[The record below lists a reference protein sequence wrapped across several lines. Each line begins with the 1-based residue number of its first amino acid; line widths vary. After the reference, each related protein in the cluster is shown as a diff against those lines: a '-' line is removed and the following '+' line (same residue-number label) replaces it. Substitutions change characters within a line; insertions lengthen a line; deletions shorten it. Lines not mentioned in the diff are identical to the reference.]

1 MYHLIFFL
9 GNAWGFFCS
18 LKKFVIVTF
27 ADFSHYS
34 ACERYHC
41 GFNLNFLNEFWWW
54 ETFHVLIRYT
64 YNFFIESVQVLWPFS
79 IGLFAFSLLRCK
91 ISLFWIQ
98 VLYSGYKSFV
108 RHLYCEY
115 FLPVCDLP
123 FHFLVVFW
131 WTDIFLFL
139 WRPIYHILY
148 LIHYTFS
155 KKFLPTP
162 KW

>member
-91 ISLFWIQ
+91 ISLCSLFWIQ
-98 VLYSGYKSFV
+98 VLCKTLILWIFSPCMWLAFSSFSSLLMNRYS
-108 RHLYCEY
+108 
-115 FLPVCDLP
+115 
-123 FHFLVVFW
+123 
-131 WTDIFLFL
+131 LFL
-139 WRPIYHILY
+139 WRPIYQSYFIFNTLY
-148 LIHYTFS
+148 L
-155 KKFLPTP
+155 L
-162 KW
+162 